1 MLKRLFDITVSFVGL
16 VVLSLLFLG
25 IAILIKLDSKGP
37 VFYKGVRVGRFR
49 EPFRM
54 YKFRTMV
61 VEAEKLG
68 GLDTPADDPR
78 ITRVGEF
85 LRSRYQL
92 DELPQL
98 INILKGGMSFVGPR
112 PEVPERVALYS
123 EEEKAVLSVRPGLTD
138 YASIWNP
145 NEGEIL
151 RGSQDPEKDYMEK
164 IRPEKIRLQLEYVRN
179 HSFWIDI
186 RIILQTLKTIV
197 LG

>member
-1 MLKRLFDITVSFVGL
+1 MLKRLFDITVSFIGL
-16 VVLSLLFLG
+16 VVLFPLLVL
-25 IAILIKLDSKGP
+25 IALLIKLDSKGP
-37 VFYKGVRVGRFR
+37 VFYKGVRVGRSG

-78 ITRVGEF
+78 ITRVGDF

-98 INILKGGMSFVGPR
+98 INILKGDMSFVGPR
-112 PEVPERVALYS
+112 PEVPERVALYT
-123 EEEKAVLSVRPGLTD
+123 EKEKAVLSVHPGLTD

-164 IRPEKIRLQLEYVRN
+164 IRPEKITLPLKYLRN